1 MSQRGDGPTRPLL
14 RMPLLAATVL
24 AGLTVSAEAARSPL
38 RTALATQGGC
48 GAHRALVEQ
57 RLGPLDAAAV
67 FPSQVS
73 DPHEDLFGKPADL
86 WTEADIRDALAVYAA
101 CEDREQGPP
110 LVGKATPR
118 PETARL
124 ERMLR
129 RLIALSQAKDAAE
142 DQSERSSGPPP
153 ARPPGKA
160 DAQPRERRG
169 TAFAPNHATAPI
181 VDPFQEKRG
190 AAGPVPAGGPDDGDV
205 AASLTGGAGQAAQAV
220 TQVASA
226 DAAAAIGPDAALRQ
240 AGQGGDRA
248 RLPGARAPSGL
259 ALVPPPPVCALTLAG
274 FRQVRA
280 EMPVREVEATI
291 GCSGILDTATL
302 IPGVGEIEIYNWT
315 DERTNAR
322 ITMTFYDKRLKRKS
336 QRGLD

>member
-1 MSQRGDGPTRPLL
+1 MPQCGDGPTRPPL
-14 RMPLLAATVL
+14 RLPLLAATIL
-24 AGLTVSAEAARSPL
+24 AGLTAPAEAARSPF

-48 GAHRALVEQ
+48 GMHRTLVEQ
-57 RLGPLDAAAV
+57 RLGPIDAVAV
-67 FPSQVS
+67 YPSRVS
-73 DPHEDLFGKPADL
+73 DPGEDLFGKPADL
-86 WTEADIRDALAVYAA
+86 WSESDIRDALAVYAA

-118 PETARL
+118 PETAGL

-129 RLIALSQAKDAAE
+129 RLIALSQAKNAAE
-142 DQSERSSGPPP
+142 DEAGRSSGPPP
-153 ARPPGKA
+153 ARPPGRA

-181 VDPFQEKRG
+181 VDPSQEKRG
-190 AAGPVPAGGPDDGDV
+190 VAGLLPASGSDDGET
-205 AASLTGGAGQAAQAV
+205 ATSLGGASQGAN
-220 TQVASA
+220 QVASA
-226 DAAAAIGPDAALRQ
+226 DATASIGFEGALRKT
-240 AGQGGDRA
+240 GPGSDTVRP
-248 RLPGARAPSGL
+248 PGARGPSGL
-259 ALVPPPPVCALTLAG
+259 TLVPPSPVCALTLAG

-280 EMPVREVEATI
+280 DMPVREVDATI

-302 IPGVGEIEIYNWT
+302 IPGVGEIETYIWT

-322 ITMTFYDKRLKRKS
+322 ITMTFHDKRLKRKS